1 MKLSENISNELMAKG
16 WRALQAYRK
25 IHTKVGS
32 TDYKFWYKSLSEDF
46 TAEQFMGGVKLA
58 QDFEGF
64 LDLPA
69 FRALCRS
76 TKRDRSHELFLPEPK
91 RKIISKKEFHKKIKE
106 LKDSLGLK

>member
-25 IHTKVGS
+25 IHTQVGS
-32 TDYKFWYKSLSEDF
+32 TDYKFWYKSLREDF
-46 TAEQFMGGVKLA
+46 TAEQFMGGIKLA

-69 FRALCRS
+69 FRSLCRS
-76 TKRDRSHELFLPEPK
+76 IKRDRSHELFLPEPEKK
-91 RKIISKKEFHKKIKE
+91 RMSSKEFHKKMKE